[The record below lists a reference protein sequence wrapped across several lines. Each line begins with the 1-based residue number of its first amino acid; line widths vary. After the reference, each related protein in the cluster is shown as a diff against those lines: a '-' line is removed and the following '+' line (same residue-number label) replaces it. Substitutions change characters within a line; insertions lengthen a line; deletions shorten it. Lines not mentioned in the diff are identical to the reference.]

1 MDEVDIMII
10 RTENVSKQFKHIKA
24 VDQVT
29 VSIEKGKFYGILG
42 RSGSGKTTLLS
53 LLGLLDA
60 PTEGKLYI
68 DEQEVGKLSSHQKA
82 QIRMKKMGFVFQDF
96 HLNPTMKAYENVML
110 PMLINPEIQKKDMR
124 ERAVALLTTFG
135 LEERIDHLPSQL
147 SGGEKQRVALARAL
161 ANNPDVILA
170 DEPTGNLDVQ
180 SEKTVF
186 EYLRD
191 LANKNKTVI
200 IISHN
205 PLIEEYVDTLYRMDE
220 GKLARYQDAN

>member
-60 PTEGKLYI
+60 PSEGKLYI

>member
-1 MDEVDIMII
+1 MMI
-10 RTENVSKQFKHIKA
+10 RTENLSKQFKHIKA

-29 VSIEKGKFYGILG
+29 VSIEKGNFYGILG

-110 PMLINPEIQKKDMR
+110 PMLINPEIQKKDMK

-135 LEERIDHLPSQL
+135 LEERIDHLPSEL

-191 LANKNKTVI
+191 LANKDKTVI

-205 PLIEEYVDTLYRMDE
+205 PLIEEYVDTLYKMNE
-220 GKLARYQDAN
+220 GKLARYQNAN